1 MKLTSSEMNSEG
13 SFFKILW
20 QKERISKK
28 SVLFM
33 YNLIIFDPQVCPRV
47 LMNDSLHSDKVHDST
62 LS

>member
-1 MKLTSSEMNSEG
+1 MKLTSPEMNSES

-20 QKERISKK
+20 QKERSKK